1 VNAWLI
7 AATVL
12 LGGLVP
18 CGIVLVRLGPMEAL
32 VALELAGSVTT
43 LALLCL
49 AEGFDRSSY
58 FVVPLVLAVLS
69 VVGNLVYVRFLPR
82 IADASAKS

>member
-1 VNAWLI
+1 MNAWLI

-18 CGIVLVRLGPMEAL
+18 CGIVIVRARPLDAL
-32 VALELAGSVTT
+32 AALELAGAVTT

-49 AEGFDRSSY
+49 AQGFDRPSY
-58 FVVPLVLAVLS
+58 FVLPLVLSILS
-69 VVGNLVYVRFLPR
+69 LGGNLVYVRFLRR
-82 IADASAKS
+82 IPGVRP

>member
-1 VNAWLI
+1 VNSWLI

-18 CGIVLVRLGPMEAL
+18 CGFVIVRASPLDAL
-32 VALELAGSVTT
+32 AALELAGAVTT

-49 AEGFDRSSY
+49 AQGFHRSSY
-58 FVVPLVLAVLS
+58 FVLPLVLSVLS
-69 VVGNLVYVRFLPR
+69 LGGNLVYVRFFRR
-82 IADASAKS
+82 IPGVRA

>member
-7 AATVL
+7 AATAL

-18 CGIVLVRLGPMEAL
+18 CGIVIVRARPFDAL
-32 VALELAGSVTT
+32 AALELAGAVTT

-49 AEGFDRSSY
+49 AQGFHRSSY
-58 FVVPLVLAVLS
+58 FVLPLVLAVLS
-69 VVGNLVYVRFLPR
+69 LGGNLVYVRFLRR
-82 IADASAKS
+82 IPGVRP

>member
-1 VNAWLI
+1 MNAWLI

-18 CGIVLVRLGPMEAL
+18 CGIVIVRARPLDAL
-32 VALELAGSVTT
+32 VALELAGAVTT

-49 AEGFDRSSY
+49 AQGFHRSSY
-58 FVVPLVLAVLS
+58 FVLPLVLSVLS
-69 VVGNLVYVRFLPR
+69 LGGNLVYVRFLRR
-82 IADASAKS
+82 IPGVRP